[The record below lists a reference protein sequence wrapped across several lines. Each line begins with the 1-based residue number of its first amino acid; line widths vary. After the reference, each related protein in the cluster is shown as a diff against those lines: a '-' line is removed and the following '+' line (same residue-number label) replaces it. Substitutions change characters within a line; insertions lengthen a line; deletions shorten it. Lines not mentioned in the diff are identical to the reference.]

1 MRRFHWV
8 GKLPDGNCWMTR
20 TSIWISPP
28 ASRLPRLTPISLA
41 DRLPKANTT
50 TGNSFSS
57 YNSDTGKSHDPG
69 NEYYE
74 NTSGSDSHYH
84 VGNCYQWS
92 AATADY
98 GSDRYNNADRSICP
112 KGWTLPSQTQF
123 QALIDSGLTRSNFM
137 KAPYYLVRGGSF
149 SYYTDSSSHAGSEGY
164 YRSSTPNRNNTFK
177 YFLTFSSSNMEVD
190 SGWDYGYFSVR
201 CVAAG

>member
-92 AATADY
+92 AATAGY
-98 GSDRYNNADRSICP
+98 TGTPQSTRSICP
-112 KGWTLPSQTQF
+112 KGWKLPSQSQF
-123 QALIDSGLTRSNFM
+123 QNLINRGLSSSNFM
-137 KAPYYLVRGGSF
+137 NAPTTFCAAAISSIIHSLIQGHTVFIGRRPSLV
-149 SYYTDSSSHAGSEGY
+149 
-164 YRSSTPNRNNTFK
+164 
-177 YFLTFSSSNMEVD
+177 
-190 SGWDYGYFSVR
+190 
-201 CVAAG
+201 